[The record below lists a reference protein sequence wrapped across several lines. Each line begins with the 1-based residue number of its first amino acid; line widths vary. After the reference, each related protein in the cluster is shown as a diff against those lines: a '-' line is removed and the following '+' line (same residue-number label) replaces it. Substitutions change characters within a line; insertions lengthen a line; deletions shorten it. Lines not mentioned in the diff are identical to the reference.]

1 MKSSQVTEVEKK
13 VQEVYRFRRQD
24 QMHSFEEYMGFVNQ
38 ASESLA
44 PTINRMSPIV
54 RDVAAGTRRPSRR
67 AYRPAHK
74 FSEELNALTG
84 EGIIPTEVAKSL
96 LDARSVRDRIAHG
109 ADGVSLG
116 TVDDPWAFC
125 RQGIR
130 ESESPAL
137 RLPRRGGMKVA
148 SSR

>member
-38 ASESLA
+38 MSESLA
-44 PTINRMSPIV
+44 PTIKRMSPIV

-74 FSEELNALTG
+74 FSEELNALTE

-96 LDARSVRDRIAHG
+96 LDARSETRLAFRFVRPARYVHPRTARRQAG
-109 ADGVSLG
+109 SPLKTRALQSL
-116 TVDDPWAFC
+116 
-125 RQGIR
+125 
-130 ESESPAL
+130 
-137 RLPRRGGMKVA
+137 RRCCNDT
-148 SSR
+148 